1 MGTLF
6 VDKLD
11 PQSGTSLELGS
22 SGDTVSVPSGA
33 ELKSNKISPASG
45 TSFTL
50 GDSGDTFTIPS
61 GVTFANS
68 GTATG
73 FGDSNPAFRV
83 YNGGQDISNGGT
95 QTKIQYTDSGGFDTA
110 NQWDN
115 STYKYTISS
124 GNAGKYYFF
133 MHVSPRT
140 SEDDDD
146 LNIAIKK
153 NGAYDATGAGG
164 NFRWTNTYFNTGQMF
179 NIMDMAVGDYVEFFV
194 WHYLSAT
201 KTFGASGT
209 DQNFAGG
216 FRLTT

>member
-11 PQSGTSLELGS
+11 PQSGTSLEIGS

-45 TSFTL
+45 TSFTM
-50 GDSGDTFTIPS
+50 GDSGDTFTMPA

-83 YNGGQDISNGGT
+83 YNGGQSISNGGT
-95 QTKIQYTDSGGFDTA
+95 QTKIQFTDTDGFDTA
-110 NQWDN
+110 NQFDN
-115 STYKYTISS
+115 SNYRYTISS
-124 GNAGKYYFF
+124 GNQGKYFFF
-133 MHVSPRT
+133 MHTGPR
-140 SEDDDD
+140 SAEDDDD

-153 NGAYDATGAGG
+153 NGAYNTSSAGSQ
-164 NFRWTNTYFNTGQMF
+164 FRWTNTYYNVGQMF

-194 WHYLSAT
+194 WHYMSSSVN
-201 KTFGASGT
+201 FGASGT